1 MLVLEDGQD
10 YCAEKMCSLL
20 DYMATTTVLTRD
32 QIMQVSVGGPI
43 AQCSPTSTVT
53 RPFLRDFCVC
63 LTT

>member
-32 QIMQVSVGGPI
+32 QIMQVSVGGTD
-43 AQCSPTSTVT
+43 CSVFSYIHCDC
-53 RPFLRDFCVC
+53 PFLRDFCVC